1 MLLISFVV
9 LLFLSAFFS
18 ATETAFTS
26 LSFVTVKMMGESR
39 SLPCRLV
46 ARLMKR
52 QDLLL
57 GTILL
62 GNNLVNIAAT
72 SIATAYTIARFSD
85 AAVTVATLVVTVIVL
100 IFGEVTPKQVALA
113 HNEFFAKAAAF
124 PMTVLI
130 PLFSPF
136 VYSVMIFSKVITRL
150 ISLNKTKKPVSLEAI
165 LHMVSLAEDVGVVEE
180 YENNMVKMVFR
191 LNDIPVSS
199 IMTHRTDVFSM
210 DAETTVDEAR
220 AILKDSPSFSRIPIY
235 EKDSENIRGIV
246 LARDVLTCEDGNRK
260 LKSVEYKP
268 IFVSGTKKVSE
279 LLAIFKIKKLKMAV
293 VLDEYGGLAGIVTQE
308 DVVEEI
314 TGELYDEDE
323 DRAQSRLI
331 RLDEDTFLLNGD
343 LPIDI
348 FSGEVDVDLCP
359 TRYSQTMA
367 GYIFESLGRIPV
379 EGESVFITNG
389 KLTVRKMDGNQIVQ
403 ILFKKVEK
411 RVDNIEG

>member
-1 MLLISFVV
+1 MLLGSFIF

-26 LSFVTVKMMGESR
+26 LSFVTVKMMGESK
-39 SLPCRLV
+39 SLPSRLV

-124 PMTVLI
+124 PMSVLI

-150 ISLNKTKKPVSLEAI
+150 ISFNKAKKPVSLEAI

-180 YENNMVKMVFR
+180 YENDMVKMIFR

-199 IMTHRTDVFSM
+199 IMTHRTDVFSL
-210 DAETTVDEAR
+210 DAELTIGA
-220 AILKDSPSFSRIPIY
+220 AGQILKEAPTFSRIPIY
-235 EKDSENIRGIV
+235 DKDSENIRGIV
-246 LARDVLTCEDGNRK
+246 LARDILTGENPESK
-260 LKSVEYKP
+260 LKSIEYKP
-268 IFVSGTKKVSE
+268 IFVSETKKVSE
-279 LLAIFKIKKLKMAV
+279 LFAIFKINKLKMAV

-323 DRAQSRLI
+323 DRAQSRLV
-331 RLDEDTFLLNGD
+331 RLDENTYLLNGD

-348 FSGEVDVDLCP
+348 FSGEVDADLTP
-359 TRYSQTMA
+359 SRYSQTMS
-367 GYIFESLGRIPV
+367 GYIFETLGKIPA
-379 EGESVFITNG
+379 EGESVFIPNG

-403 ILFKKVEK
+403 ILFKKVK
-411 RVDNIEG
+411 KPVDNINK

>member
-1 MLLISFVV
+1 MLLGSFIF

-26 LSFVTVKMMGESR
+26 LSFVTVKMMGESK
-39 SLPCRLV
+39 SLPSRLV

-124 PMTVLI
+124 PMSVLI

-150 ISLNKTKKPVSLEAI
+150 ISFNKAKKPVSLEAI

-180 YENNMVKMVFR
+180 YENDMVKMIFR

-199 IMTHRTDVFSM
+199 IMTHRTDVFSL
-210 DAETTVDEAR
+210 DAELTIGA
-220 AILKDSPSFSRIPIY
+220 AGQILKEAPTFSRIPIY
-235 EKDSENIRGIV
+235 DKDSENIRGIV
-246 LARDVLTCEDGNRK
+246 LARDILTGENPESK
-260 LKSVEYKP
+260 LKSIEYKP
-268 IFVSGTKKVSE
+268 IFVSETKKVSE
-279 LLAIFKIKKLKMAV
+279 LFSIFKINKLKMAV

-323 DRAQSRLI
+323 DRAQSRLV
-331 RLDEDTFLLNGD
+331 RLDENTYLLNGD

-348 FSGEVDVDLCP
+348 FSGEVDADLTP
-359 TRYSQTMA
+359 SRYSQTMS
-367 GYIFESLGRIPV
+367 GYIFETLGKIPA
-379 EGESVFITNG
+379 EGESVFIPNG

-403 ILFKKVEK
+403 ILFKKVK
-411 RVDNIEG
+411 KPVDNINK

>member
-1 MLLISFVV
+1 MLLGSFIF

-26 LSFVTVKMMGESR
+26 LSFVTVKMMGESK
-39 SLPCRLV
+39 SLPSRLV

-85 AAVTVATLVVTVIVL
+85 AAVTIATLAVTVIVL

-124 PMTVLI
+124 PMSVLI
-130 PLFSPF
+130 PLVSPF

-150 ISLNKTKKPVSLEAI
+150 ISWNKAKKPVSLEAI

-180 YENNMVKMVFR
+180 YENDMVKMIFR

-199 IMTHRTDVFSM
+199 IMTHRTEVFSL
-210 DAETTVDEAR
+210 DAEMTIGAAR
-220 AILKDSPSFSRIPIY
+220 QVLKESPTFSRIPIY
-235 EKDSENIRGIV
+235 DKDSENIRGIV
-246 LARDVLTCEDGNRK
+246 LARDILTGEYPDLK
-260 LKSVEYKP
+260 LKSIEYNP
-268 IFVSGTKKVSE
+268 IFVSETKKVSE
-279 LLAIFKIKKLKMAV
+279 LFAIFKIKKLKMAV

-331 RLDEDTFLLNGD
+331 RLDENTYLLNGD

-348 FSGEVDVDLCP
+348 FSGEVDADLVP
-359 TRYSQTMA
+359 SRYSQTMA
-367 GYIFESLGRIPV
+367 GYIFETLGKIPL
-379 EGESVFITNG
+379 EGESVFIPNG

-403 ILFKKVEK
+403 ILFKKVK
-411 RVDNIEG
+411 KTVDNLNK